1 MGTFAIISIHISLLY
16 FDMTTWL
23 LKCTV
28 STRSCG
34 QCLTFKKITWR
45 PFDWKCFR
53 LYKLKSFSVIKGH
66 ELSFFFFF
74 LHLMH
79 NWSVLLLGNPVS
91 SHFDVEVRANS
102 ISQDV
107 HFCACLWL
115 FQPFFVFDATC
126 CRWHFLTLW
135 ARWQLPPLWK
145 HPVWSLTMT
154 KYCCSS
160 GRSFLDF
167 ILSKVWTEDFFLLVF
182 FWVLSRIKHQFGTF
196 CRSASCS
203 RTAS

>member
-1 MGTFAIISIHISLLY
+1 MSYL
-16 FDMTTWL
+16 
-23 LKCTV
+23 
-28 STRSCG
+28 
-34 QCLTFKKITWR
+34 
-45 PFDWKCFR
+45 
-53 LYKLKSFSVIKGH
+53 
-66 ELSFFFFF
+66 FFFFF

-167 ILSKVWTEDFFLLVF
+167 ILSKVWTEDFFFVVFFFGSFQGSNTSLVHFAVQLLVREQQ
-182 FWVLSRIKHQFGTF
+182 VSRNILKRWTVGIVHAKV
-196 CRSASCS
+196 SPVPLLD
-203 RTAS
+203 